1 MKKFEDNFKKFS
13 EMITVFEE
21 DYTILKSQREDS
33 IKEYISNIAY
43 NLTVIANKMKVTFE
57 DNKFTNQEKLNDQQI
72 MPFGFIRNKIEENV
86 T

>member
-1 MKKFEDNFKKFS
+1 
-13 EMITVFEE
+13 MITVFEE

-43 NLTVIANKMKVTFE
+43 NLTVIANKMKVTFD

-86 T
+86 TEA